1 MKKQQQ
7 EFGGAVGSNVADMS
21 EEDKMDLEDQKN
33 ASRRIMLKV
42 LRERRK

>member
-7 EFGGAVGSNVADMS
+7 EFGGGTSGAVAEMS
-21 EEDKMDLEDQKN
+21 EEDKMDFEDSKN